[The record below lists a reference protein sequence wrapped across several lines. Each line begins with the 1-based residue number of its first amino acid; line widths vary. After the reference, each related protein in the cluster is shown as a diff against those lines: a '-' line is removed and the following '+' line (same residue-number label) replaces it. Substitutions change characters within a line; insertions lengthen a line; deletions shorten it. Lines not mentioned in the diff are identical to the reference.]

1 VAVVGIGLIGGSF
14 ALAGRQAGVL
24 GEVVG
29 VARSER
35 TMLEALHVGAADRTT
50 ADPAE
55 AVRDADLIFI
65 ATPVAAIPD
74 VFARIAPA
82 LPDGCVVTD
91 AGSTKRAILDAAAAL
106 PAHVDFVG
114 GHPMAGSERA
124 GVMAARANLFRGRTW
139 LLTPGDASGDAV
151 ERLRAT
157 IDAIGARVVVVGADD
172 HDRIVART
180 SHLPHLVAAALAG
193 ALGECCSEDDFIG
206 NGLRDT
212 TRIAVGSAEVWR
224 EILLTNADD
233 VLAALAEFTA
243 EVERYRDA
251 LVSGDAVALTALLE
265 AARACRERM
274 GET

>member
-1 VAVVGIGLIGGSF
+1 MAVVGIGLIGGSF

-35 TMLEALHVGAADRTT
+35 TMLEALHVGAADHTT
-50 ADPAE
+50 ADAVE
-55 AVRDADLIFI
+55 AVSGADLVFI

-74 VFARIAPA
+74 VFGRIAPV
-82 LPDGCVVTD
+82 LPEGCIVTD
-91 AGSTKRAILDAAAAL
+91 AGSTKRAIVAAASAL

-114 GHPMAGSERA
+114 GHPMAGSEHA

-139 LLTPGDASGDAV
+139 LLTPGDASNDAV
-151 ERLRAT
+151 ARLRAA
-157 IDAIGARVVVVGADD
+157 IEAIGARVVVVDADD

-193 ALGECCSEDDFIG
+193 ALGECCGEDDFVG
-206 NGLRDT
+206 SGLRDT
-212 TRIAVGSAEVWR
+212 TRIAAGSAEVWR
-224 EILLTNADD
+224 EILLSNADD
-233 VLAALAEFTA
+233 VLAALAEFSA

-251 LVSGDAVALTALLE
+251 LASGDEATLTALLE

-274 GET
+274 AEP